1 MIKHSEIAM
10 VNAASY
16 ALKYQD
22 KNPGADIEEI
32 IQKVI
37 ENLDNLGTERSV
49 KVFGIAAASEI
60 LKLKKENKHKTN
72 KQILQMFI
80 NNSKGFVDKVNEG
93 MEEE

>member
-16 ALKYQD
+16 ALEYRD

-32 IQKVI
+32 IRKVI
-37 ENLDNLGTERSV
+37 ENLDDLRTEKSI
-49 KVFGIAAASEI
+49 KVFGIAAVSEI

-72 KQILQMFI
+72 KQILQMFV
-80 NNSKGFVDKVNEG
+80 NNTKGFLEKINEG
-93 MEEE
+93 QEE

>member
-16 ALKYQD
+16 ALEYQD

-32 IQKVI
+32 IRKVI
-37 ENLDNLGTERSV
+37 ENLDDLRTEKNI

-72 KQILQMFI
+72 KQILQMFV
-80 NNSKGFVDKVNEG
+80 NNSKSFLEKINEG
-93 MEEE
+93 MDE